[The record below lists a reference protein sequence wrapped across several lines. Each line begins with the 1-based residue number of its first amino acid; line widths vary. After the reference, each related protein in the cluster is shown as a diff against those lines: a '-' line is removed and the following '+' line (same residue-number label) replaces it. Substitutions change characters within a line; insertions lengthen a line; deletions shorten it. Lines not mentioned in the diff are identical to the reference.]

1 MRWVFAVVLL
11 VLAVFLLIWLI
22 SPPILR

>member
-1 MRWVFAVVLL
+1 VFAVVLL